1 MSKIES
7 IESKLRVF
15 AAKNSPYT
23 NVIGLSRS
31 LIALGTLLTLLL
43 NPVDTIFVRKI
54 SGTLIIPPLQND
66 IANKINFFYLLGNN
80 NLVLMKWFAI
90 GVLILVISGYFQKI
104 TSFIHWWI
112 SFSFLHSATIIDG
125 GDQIASILTLLL
137 IPICFFDNRKNHWHS
152 KIEKFRLTNIISICF
167 IYIIRLQVAIIY
179 FHAAVGKFE
188 NTEWVNGTA
197 LYYWLNHSLFGMP
210 SYFSFFNYF
219 LSNPF
224 FVSGLTYGVLI
235 LELLLFLGLFASIR
249 YRKGILLVALCFH
262 FFIILFHGIFSF
274 FFSISAALILY
285 LYPTYVNFKLKWFQK
300 K

>member
-23 NVIGLSRS
+23 NVVGLSRS

-43 NPVDTIFVRKI
+43 NSVDTIFVRKI
-54 SGTLIIPPLQND
+54 SGSLLMPPLQND

-80 NLVLMKWFAI
+80 NLVLMKWCAI
-90 GVLILVISGYFQKI
+90 GVLIVVISGYFQKI

-152 KIEKFRLTNIISICF
+152 KIEKFQLTNIISICF

-210 SYFSFFNYF
+210 SYFSFFNSF

-249 YRKGILLVALCFH
+249 YRKGILFVALCFH
-262 FFIILFHGIFSF
+262 FSIILFHGIFSF

-285 LYPTYVNFKLKWFQK
+285 LYPTYVNLELKWFQK